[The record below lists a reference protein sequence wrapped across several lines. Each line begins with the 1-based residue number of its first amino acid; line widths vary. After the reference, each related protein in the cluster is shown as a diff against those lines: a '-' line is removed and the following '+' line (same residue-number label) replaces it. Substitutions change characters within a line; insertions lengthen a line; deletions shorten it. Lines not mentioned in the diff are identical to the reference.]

1 MYYIFFIHS
10 SVDGH
15 LGCSDVL
22 TMTPLDLA
30 PAWNVFLLK
39 VTPLFSVLR
48 KSLHPS
54 FLLSKSSPSDLI
66 HFFNSQELL
75 N

>member
-10 SVDGH
+10 SVDAH

-22 TMTPLDLA
+22 TSLDLA

-54 FLLSKSSPSDLI
+54 SFQILSFRFNTL
-66 HFFNSQELL
+66 FFILKNF
-75 N
+75 